1 MLLTSPPKHLIGR
14 TKALGGVAEDIEKLA
29 QKGPELIHQAVVIVD
44 KVLPFLP
51 FVLSIVE
58 DPALPQMI
66 SKIKVL
72 KAAHAANSPPS
83 KGSSGPPKGIDLA
96 RALPVLDGLI
106 WYEKHRWVPLAA
118 GIGIVLALGGIGF
131 GLGRLTKR

>member
-1 MLLTSPPKHLIGR
+1 MLLTGAPNLRGFN
-14 TKALGGVAEDIEKLA
+14 GVAEDIEKLA

-44 KVLPFLP
+44 RVLPFLP

-58 DPALPQMI
+58 DPALPQVI
-66 SKIKVL
+66 SRIKLL

-83 KGSSGPPKGIDLA
+83 TGSSGPPKGIDLT

-106 WYEKHRWVPLAA
+106 WYEKHRWAPWVFGA
-118 GIGIVLALGGIGF
+118 GVVLALGGVGF